1 MIVLHMWFLSRR
13 LRITIKD
20 IGSGLTGQRIVFKE
34 SNLFKLRASVGED
47 EGKEFEEIISED
59 ILKQVK
65 RSGHGFRS
73 FFVMKDTDH
82 KRGILKR
89 ESLDKRA
96 ALLIVESIHF
106 RSGNAG
112 VLFAKQKIVGI
123 LVTVIIN
130 RSFAFFN
137 LFSFTH
143 GDLSSQREVINTE
156 IPENTT
162 LDICIKRFNG
172 YIKFGMVFKN
182 VIKRLAF
189 GKKRTDSLSNEDSV
203 RFRQVYT
210 LPGIGQMKEVL
221 FVSRR
226 SVVEE
231 MIQSAFAD
239 AFAMIAGADGT
250 VTQQTGLLYILRTFF
265 RTMPVGFGTAFE
277 ICADD
282 RGIKTITGL

>member
-1 MIVLHMWFLSRR
+1 
-13 LRITIKD
+13 
-20 IGSGLTGQRIVFKE
+20 
-34 SNLFKLRASVGED
+34 
-47 EGKEFEEIISED
+47 
-59 ILKQVK
+59 
-65 RSGHGFRS
+65 
-73 FFVMKDTDH
+73 MKDTDH

-89 ESLDKRA
+89 ERLDKRA

-112 VLFAKQKIVGI
+112 VLFAKQQIVGI

-130 RSFAFFN
+130 RSFALFN
-137 LFSFTH
+137 PFSFAH

-162 LDICIKRFNG
+162 LDICIKRFNRH
-172 YIKFGMVFKN
+172 IKFRMIFKN

-189 GKKRTDSLSNEDSV
+189 GKKRSDSLSNEDSV

-210 LPGIGQMKEVL
+210 LLGIGQMKEVL

-226 SVVEE
+226 SIVEE

-239 AFAMIAGADGT
+239 AFTMIAGADGT

-265 RTMPVGFGTAFE
+265 RTMPVGFGAAFE